1 MSIQWAEPE
10 PCLLASN
17 AKLTPQCTKLCER
30 ATVRKRGMTEEVL
43 SLMEDGPAWGAW
55 PVSAQQPSLPSIF
68 LKVPGRIEFDL
79 PGFRGRMT
87 YVEKNFYC

>member
-1 MSIQWAEPE
+1 
-10 PCLLASN
+10 
-17 AKLTPQCTKLCER
+17 
-30 ATVRKRGMTEEVL
+30 MTEEVL

-79 PGFRGRMT
+79 PGFRGRMK